1 MFLSQYVLQPNLS
14 NPRHQWTRE
23 MCRIVQDVR
32 KLRCRIVQDVR
43 KLRCR
48 IVKQDVRKRRCRI
61 VKQDVRKLRCRIACL
76 FIWQLINFISVELF
90 GSMSNFGIS
99 LGFPAGMLCERFGP
113 RWTSLVGL
121 IVSTSG
127 YMLLWSTTL
136 MRHFYSTKAAL
147 QAVYF
152 FVAGKFTHILA
163 RTVYA
168 CEKVCMLIH
177 ICICTTIPQQ
187 CYCQSCV

>member
-1 MFLSQYVLQPNLS
+1 MYFFKWLLYVFVTICIAPNLS

-32 KLRCRIVQDVR
+32 KLRCRIVKDVR

-48 IVKQDVRKRRCRI
+48 IV
-61 VKQDVRKLRCRIACL
+61 QDVRKLRCRIAQVPLCL
-76 FIWQLINFISVELF
+76 LIWQLINFISVELF

-99 LGFPAGMLCERFGP
+99 LGFPAGMLSERFGP

-136 MRHFYSTKAAL
+136 MRNFYSTKAAL

-152 FVAGKFTHILA
+152 FVAGKFTHI
-163 RTVYA
+163 RSRNGRH
-168 CEKVCMLIH
+168 LINYRH
-177 ICICTTIPQQ
+177 CLRSLPNRH
-187 CYCQSCV
+187 

>member
-1 MFLSQYVLQPNLS
+1 MF
-14 NPRHQWTRE
+14 
-23 MCRIVQDVR
+23 RIVQVPVY
-32 KLRCRIVQDVR
+32 L
-43 KLRCR
+43 L
-48 IVKQDVRKRRCRI
+48 
-61 VKQDVRKLRCRIACL
+61 
-76 FIWQLINFISVELF
+76 IWKLINFISVELF

-99 LGFPAGMLCERFGP
+99 LGFPAGMLSEKFGP

-152 FVAGKFTHILA
+152 FVAGKFTHI

-168 CEKVCMLIH
+168 HANVCMKSLK
-177 ICICTTIPQQ
+177 IP
-187 CYCQSCV
+187 YIEE